1 MSYPDYPDN
10 RLIVNG
16 VDLTEKYGIMLADGY
31 TLAPPS
37 PKTYTVNIPG
47 GNGCIDLTESLL
59 GDTAYENRKQ
69 EFTFYVI
76 NTENFETVKTAV
88 SNFLHGKAYDYQIT
102 MDPGYTYHGRFSVT
116 SYSHK
121 AYSDGIVGTIKMEI
135 DANPFKYAKNRIYK
149 VNAVGGIT
157 AYFDSGRKRVRPVI
171 ETDNSLKVIYNGKL
185 LTLPQGSWSINDL
198 TFVNGVNSVYFNSYD
213 IRNLKWS
220 DLKTNNITWGDF
232 KKKRLYEWY
241 KSNGDGTYIVKSWDD
256 VRLSTWSDLSN
267 ITWANCSYMSDVTK
281 NIKDIYVAYEVGEL

>member
-16 VDLTEKYGIMLADGY
+16 VDLTEKYGIILADGY

-47 GNGCIDLTESLL
+47 GNGRIDLTESLL

>member
-16 VDLTEKYGIMLADGY
+16 VDLTEKYGIILADGY

-121 AYSDGIVGTIKMEI
+121 AYSDGIVGTIKLEI
-135 DANPFKYAKNRIYK
+135 NANPFKYAKNRIYK

-157 AYFDSGRKRVRPVI
+157 AYFESGRKRVRPVI

-267 ITWANCSYMSDVTK
+267 TTWANCSYMSDVTK

>member
-10 RLIVNG
+10 RSIVNG
-16 VDLTEKYGIMLADGY
+16 VDLTEKYGIILADGY

-37 PKTYTVNIPG
+37 PKTYKVNIPG
-47 GNGCIDLTESLL
+47 GNGRIDLTESLL

-267 ITWANCSYMSDVTK
+267 TTWANCSYMSDVTK

>member
-16 VDLTEKYGIMLADGY
+16 VDLTEKYGIILADGY
-31 TLAPPS
+31 TLAPPY
-37 PKTYTVNIPG
+37 PKTYKVNIPG

-157 AYFDSGRKRVRPVI
+157 AYFESGRKRVRPVI

-267 ITWANCSYMSDVTK
+267 TTWANCSYMSDVTE

>member
-16 VDLTEKYGIMLADGY
+16 VDLTEKYGIILADGY

-37 PKTYTVNIPG
+37 PKTYKVNIPG

-135 DANPFKYAKNRIYK
+135 DTNPFKYAKNRVYK

-157 AYFDSGRKRVRPVI
+157 AYFESGRKRVRPVI

-267 ITWANCSYMSDVTK
+267 TTWANCSYMSDVTK

>member
-16 VDLTEKYGIMLADGY
+16 VDLTEKYGIILADGY

-47 GNGCIDLTESLL
+47 GNGRIDLTESLL

-267 ITWANCSYMSDVTK
+267 TTWANCSYMSDVTK

>member
-16 VDLTEKYGIMLADGY
+16 VDLTEKYGIILADGY

-37 PKTYTVNIPG
+37 PKTYKVNIPG

-267 ITWANCSYMSDVTK
+267 TTWANCSYMSDVTK